1 VRIVFQEVRTMRK
14 ALLFLCGVLAATAVF
29 GDTRVDVRDV
39 VDHPF
44 AADFAAGRRLRLH
57 VRSGEIRIV
66 GTDENRISVEVSGRN
81 AREAGPVRVRLT
93 DKNGDAVVRVTGG
106 HKSDVVTTIRIP
118 RRTELFA
125 RIPFGDVSIENVEG
139 SKDVEL
145 HAGDMTIGVGNPA
158 DYAHV
163 EASVNSGDLD
173 GRPFGEEHS
182 GLFRSFRKAGEGT
195 YRLHAHVGAG
205 DLILR

>member
-1 VRIVFQEVRTMRK
+1 MRH
-14 ALLFLCGVLAATAVF
+14 ALLFLCGALAATAVL

-39 VDHPF
+39 AEHPF
-44 AADFAAGRRLRLH
+44 AADFAAGRRLSLH

-66 GTDENRISVEVSGRN
+66 GTDENRIAVEISGRN
-81 AREAGPVRVRLT
+81 AREAPVRVRLT
-93 DKNGDAVVRVTGG
+93 ETHGDTVLRVTGG
-106 HKSDVVTTIRIP
+106 HENEVTTTIRIP

-163 EASVNSGDLD
+163 DASVNSGDLD

-182 GLFRSFRKAGEGT
+182 GLFRSFRKSGEGA

-205 DLILR
+205 DLTLR